1 MIVDPENGPMIGTV
15 RGCCSDGA
23 SCSCWESMSGGMI
36 VPMTLSLLLFII
48 YRKLAFAT
56 LLMLL
61 LLLLLP
67 LLSLLL
73 TQADFDKN
81 YALL

>member
-36 VPMTLSLLLFII
+36 VPMTFSFTI
-48 YRKLAFAT
+48 YFLQETGLCYVINVVAVVIAAVVVVVVNAGRL
-56 LLMLL
+56 
-61 LLLLLP
+61 
-67 LLSLLL
+67 
-73 TQADFDKN
+73 
-81 YALL
+81 